1 MTSVLRPILGS
12 LPDPLQRELRR
23 LHYARQIRRGRF
35 GTDEPEYDMLE
46 RWVRAGDTVLD
57 VGANIGRYTM
67 KLSALVGPQGR
78 VIAVE
83 PVAETF
89 VLLSENVSRSP
100 HGNVTL
106 LNVAA
111 SSGFEVVGMTVPRD
125 SSGIE
130 NLYQASIDGGTEG
143 GPRVLTAPMDAL
155 RLPSRISLAKI
166 DVEGHELAALAGM
179 DRILTEDRPVL
190 IVEDSSAEIQTV
202 LTDRGYESTR
212 FDGSPNRLYLSATAE

>member
-1 MTSVLRPILGS
+1 
-12 LPDPLQRELRR
+12 
-23 LHYARQIRRGRF
+23 
-35 GTDEPEYDMLE
+35 
-46 RWVRAGDTVLD
+46 
-57 VGANIGRYTM
+57 
-67 KLSALVGPQGR
+67 
-78 VIAVE
+78 VE

-89 VLLSENVSRSP
+89 LLLSENVSRSP

-130 NLYQASIDGGTEG
+130 NLYQASIDGDARG
-143 GPRVLTAPMDAL
+143 GPRILTAPMDAL
-155 RLPSRISLAKI
+155 RLPGRITLAKI

-202 LTDRGYESTR
+202 LTDRGYESTQ

>member
-1 MTSVLRPILGS
+1 
-12 LPDPLQRELRR
+12 
-23 LHYARQIRRGRF
+23 
-35 GTDEPEYDMLE
+35 MLE

-89 VLLSENVSRSP
+89 LLLSENVSRSP

-111 SSGFEVVGMTVPRD
+111 SRGFEVLGMTVPRD
-125 SSGIE
+125 ASGIE
-130 NLYQASIDGGTEG
+130 NLYQASIDGGSEG

-166 DVEGHELAALAGM
+166 DVEGHELAALEGM

-190 IVEDSSAEIQTV
+190 IVEDSSADLQTA
-202 LTDRGYESTR
+202 LAKRGYTSTQ
-212 FDGSPNRLYLSATAE
+212 FDGSPNRVYHPEAAG

>member
-1 MTSVLRPILGS
+1 MTSVLRPILGR

-35 GTDEPEYDMLE
+35 GTDEPEYGMLE
-46 RWVRAGDTVLD
+46 RWVRPGDTVLD

-83 PVAETF
+83 PLAETF
-89 VLLSENVSRSP
+89 LLLSENVSRSP

-111 SSGFEVVGMTVPRD
+111 SRNFGVVGMTVPRD

-130 NLYQASIDGGTEG
+130 NLYQASIDGDARG

-155 RLPSRISLAKI
+155 RLPGRIILAKI
-166 DVEGHELAALAGM
+166 DVEGHELDALAGM

-202 LTDRGYESTR
+202 LAERGYESKQ
-212 FDGSPNRLYLSATAE
+212 FDGSPNRLYLPATAE

>member
-1 MTSVLRPILGS
+1 
-12 LPDPLQRELRR
+12 
-23 LHYARQIRRGRF
+23 
-35 GTDEPEYDMLE
+35 MLE

-89 VLLSENVSRSP
+89 LLLSENVSRSP

-125 SSGIE
+125 ASGIE
-130 NLYQASIDGGTEG
+130 NLYQASIDGGSEG

-166 DVEGHELAALAGM
+166 DVEGHELAALEGM
-179 DRILTEDRPVL
+179 DRILTDDRPVL
-190 IVEDSSAEIQTV
+190 IVEDSSADLQTA
-202 LTDRGYESTR
+202 LAKRGYTSTQ
-212 FDGSPNRLYLSATAE
+212 FDGSPNRVYHPETAG

>member
-1 MTSVLRPILGS
+1 MISVLRPILGR
-12 LPDPLQRELRR
+12 LPDPMQRELRR

-35 GTDEPEYDMLE
+35 GTDEPEYGMLE

-202 LTDRGYESTR
+202 LTDRGYESTQ